1 MRIVA
6 VQHCSANKVSGK
18 EFIML
23 PRTGQA
29 QPSETGEL
37 RQAAGVW
44 LREQREAC
52 GRSQRELAKILNLE
66 YYTFISQLENGRGR
80 IPPNRY
86 RDFAAALGVDEKVFV
101 KTLLMFYD
109 PVSYEIL
116 FEDSN
121 KAS

>member
-1 MRIVA
+1 
-6 VQHCSANKVSGK
+6 
-18 EFIML
+18 ML
-23 PRTGQA
+23 SRQA
-29 QPSETGEL
+29 QPGETGEL

-44 LREQREAC
+44 LREQREAA
-52 GRSQRELAKILNLE
+52 GLSQREMAKVLNLE

-86 RDFAAALGVDEKVFV
+86 RDFAAVLNVDEKVFV

-116 FEDSN
+116 FEDN